1 MQRRRFLHLSLAAGA
16 GLALAG
22 CGFHLR
28 GLDTPV
34 MSLDSIALVAADSDL
49 TPAVQAALE
58 RAGTAIRDDA
68 PLRLNLGDESFRES
82 RRTFGSAASREIE
95 MTLRAPFSVQRQR
108 DNAYLLNQQQLEVST
123 NFSISDDNLLAQEDL
138 REEARQELREEAAR
152 RLLDR
157 LRALDSQ
164 PGSLEATDV

>member
-1 MQRRRFLHLSLAAGA
+1 MQRRRFLHLTLATGA

-22 CGFHLR
+22 CGFRLR
-28 GLDTPV
+28 GLDTPLL
-34 MSLDSIALVAADSDL
+34 SLESITLVAADSEL
-49 TPAVQAALE
+49 APAVQAALE
-58 RAGTAIRDDA
+58 NAGTRLSDDA
-68 PLRLNLGDESFRES
+68 PLRLNLGRETFRES

-95 MTLRAPFSVQRQR
+95 MTLTAPFSVQRQR
-108 DNAYLLNQQQLEVST
+108 DNAYLLDQQQLEVST
-123 NFSISDDNLLAQEDL
+123 NFSISDDNLLAQDDL

-164 PGSLEATDV
+164 PDA